1 MTLCH
6 LTLSI
11 LTNFRPPFVF
21 IPNNEILSNKNSDK
35 ALSIN
40 KLSNKRTKS
49 SRDNL
54 ERKTPKNE

>member
-1 MTLCH
+1 MTLYH
-6 LTLSI
+6 PIPSI
-11 LTNFRPPFVF
+11 LPKFRPPFDI
-21 IPNNEILSNKNSDK
+21 IPNNEILSNKKSDK
-35 ALSIN
+35 ALSNN